1 MNGPSTVRD
10 ESPRI
15 LLSAYQ
21 CGPGMG
27 SVSQIGWEWYQR
39 LSRRLPVTLITHV
52 RNRDAL
58 ARAGV
63 PITSPALILVD
74 TERFARPLY
83 RLARLLFPRD
93 EHAIFMISSLDFFAY
108 DRAALQIVRQRV
120 AAGDH
125 WDLVHAVTPVSTL
138 AATRL
143 HELGFP
149 LILGPLNCGL
159 ATPRGCGRVLGGDSR
174 WLYPLRK
181 LGRIADR
188 WFGTTSRAAA
198 ILVANRL
205 TMASLPPSAHARCIT
220 MIENGVDLDLFPA
233 APWPELRIDR
243 EPLLEPLQVLF
254 VGRLLSF
261 KGLPLLLEAVA
272 RVRNQFALE
281 LTVIGEGPMAKRWQE
296 EARRRHLGD
305 IVHFRGALPLAAIAE
320 ALRSVHVLCLP
331 SIRESGGAV
340 LLEAMA
346 VARPVIAVAFG
357 GPAEVVDD
365 AVGRAIPL
373 TNPEGVIAAI
383 ADALRDIV
391 QNPDAWRR
399 RGMEGCRRAWE
410 RYSWE
415 AKIAR
420 AIRLYSDLLEHEN
433 VRVGAAMPPARNLA
447 VR

>member
-159 ATPRGCGRVLGGDSR
+159 ATPRGFGRVLGGDSR

-188 WFGTTSRAAA
+188 WFGTTSR
-198 ILVANRL
+198 
-205 TMASLPPSAHARCIT
+205 
-220 MIENGVDLDLFPA
+220 
-233 APWPELRIDR
+233 
-243 EPLLEPLQVLF
+243 
-254 VGRLLSF
+254 
-261 KGLPLLLEAVA
+261 
-272 RVRNQFALE
+272 
-281 LTVIGEGPMAKRWQE
+281 
-296 EARRRHLGD
+296 
-305 IVHFRGALPLAAIAE
+305 
-320 ALRSVHVLCLP
+320 
-331 SIRESGGAV
+331 
-340 LLEAMA
+340 
-346 VARPVIAVAFG
+346 
-357 GPAEVVDD
+357 
-365 AVGRAIPL
+365 
-373 TNPEGVIAAI
+373 
-383 ADALRDIV
+383 
-391 QNPDAWRR
+391 
-399 RGMEGCRRAWE
+399 
-410 RYSWE
+410 
-415 AKIAR
+415 
-420 AIRLYSDLLEHEN
+420 
-433 VRVGAAMPPARNLA
+433 
-447 VR
+447 